1 MNKKSLAIAI
11 LSVIPALSGAQP
23 AQNWEAEVRAFD
35 AAYWDAYNR
44 CDIEKLARMNTA
56 SLEFYHDEGG
66 PMIGNEQFVAA
77 MKKNICGNSKVKIRR
92 AEVAATVQ
100 VFPMRDKNALYG
112 AVIQGEHQFY
122 NIVDGQSEQLTGRAR
137 FTHLLLLEGG
147 AWKVSRVL
155 SFDHGAA
162 AQGRERNEIALT
174 AAQLDRH
181 IGEYTGAGHPVFV
194 VQRIDNHITLTTEG
208 KTFALAA
215 SGPDTFFL
223 RSRDITATF
232 AHHDGVKST
241 VTIREMGK
249 VVAEGTRTK

>member
-1 MNKKSLAIAI
+1 MNNKSFALALLFI
-11 LSVIPALSGAQP
+11 VPALSSAQSAP
-23 AQNWEAEVRAFD
+23 AWDADVRAFD

-44 CDIEKLARMNTA
+44 CDVEKLSRMNTA

-77 MKKNICGNSKVKIRR
+77 MKKNICGNDKVKIRR
-92 AEVAATVQ
+92 AEIAGTVQ

-112 AVIQGEHQFY
+112 AVIQGEHQFF
-122 NIVDGQSEQLTGRAR
+122 NTVTGQSEQMTGRAR

-147 AWKVSRVL
+147 AWKVARVF

-162 AQGRERNEIALT
+162 APGQERKEIALT

-181 IGEYTGAGHPVFV
+181 IGEYTGAGHPAFA
-194 VQRIDNHITLTTEG
+194 VQRVDNHITLTTEG

-232 AHHDGVKST
+232 SHRDGAKST